1 MALGS
6 GGPNLLNEVLAR
18 LGITSEGK
26 DSMKGQFWR
35 ILQFS
40 SNPVITLR
48 DTLKPLIGKRVIQTI
63 QTGSGGLDEPFSRSE
78 TRAAQLRSNRC
89 GAIRLNLKGRDPM
102 GEVARGNDEA
112 TLI

>member
-40 SNPVITLR
+40 SR
-48 DTLKPLIGKRVIQTI
+48 
-63 QTGSGGLDEPFSRSE
+63 LDEPFSRSE

>member
-40 SNPVITLR
+40 SNPMITLR
-48 DTLKPLIGKRVIQTI
+48 DTLKPLMIQTI
-63 QTGSGGLDEPFSRSE
+63 QTGSGGLDEPFSRS
-78 TRAAQLRSNRC
+78 
-89 GAIRLNLKGRDPM
+89 
-102 GEVARGNDEA
+102 
-112 TLI
+112 